1 MFLELLDFRLGGVL
15 FLFEVLVAP
24 EGGAEID
31 REFLIHN
38 GGESVGM
45 LCCGIKEGDL
55 IWGEG
60 WTVIVHRDRFELAII
75 NWVTFTIGFLN
86 FSVFALNGEQDV
98 GGDDDPLG
106 GWIRDLDAIE
116 IRGEHVI

>member
-1 MFLELLDFRLGGVL
+1 MELLDFCLGGVL

-38 GGESVGM
+38 CGESVGM
-45 LCCGIKEGDL
+45 LCCGIEKGDL
-55 IWGEG
+55 IRGEG
-60 WTVIVHRDRFELAII
+60 WTVIVHGDRFEMMVMD
-75 NWVTFTIGFLN
+75 WVTFTIGSLN
-86 FSVFALNGEQDV
+86 FSVFVLNGKRDV
-98 GGDDDPLG
+98 GGDDDLIG

-116 IRGEHVI
+116 IGGEHII